1 MKRQRAVITE
11 PAQEDLDGVLGYLV
25 VRNADAALAL
35 LDDVE
40 ESVSLLAQGL
50 LEGRE
55 VTLSTGERVRRF
67 VVRALVIY
75 YYRRDADALRVLHV
89 RDARREPL
97 ER

>member
-1 MKRQRAVITE
+1 M
-11 PAQEDLDGVLGYLV
+11 LGYLAA
-25 VRNADAALAL
+25 RNADAALAL

-40 ESVSLLAQGL
+40 ESVSLLARGL
-50 LEGRE
+50 SEGRE

-67 VVRALVIY
+67 VVRVLVI

>member
-75 YYRRDADALRVLHV
+75 CRRDADALRVLHV

>member
-75 YYRRDADALRVLHV
+75 DRRDADALRVLHV

>member
-1 MKRQRAVITE
+1 M
-11 PAQEDLDGVLGYLV
+11 LGYLV

-35 LDDVE
+35 LDEVE
-40 ESVSLLAQGL
+40 GAVSLLAQGL

-55 VTLSTGERVRRF
+55 ATLSTGERVRRF
-67 VVRALVIY
+67 VVGALVI

>member
-75 YYRRDADALRVLHV
+75 YRRDADALRVLHV